1 MIDKKFIKFLLVGC
15 LNTLFGYLM
24 YIIFIS
30 TPLKKEIA
38 LFFAYIFGVLWN
50 FKTTGVLVF
59 KNNNN
64 KLIFKFILA
73 YVITYFINLFG
84 LNLVHSFRWGENL
97 ANWTLNI
104 LNIQTKL
111 DLVKYFDQIIL
122 ILPIA
127 MISFILF
134 KTFVFKES
142 EEICS

>member
-1 MIDKKFIKFLLVGC
+1 MIDKKFIKFLFVGC

-24 YIIFIS
+24 YVIFIS
-30 TPLKKEIA
+30 TPLKKEFA
-38 LFFAYIFGVLWN
+38 LAFAYIVGVLWN

-84 LNLVHSFRWGENL
+84 LNFVNSKGWGEIL
-97 ANWTLNI
+97 ANFSLNI
-104 LNIQTKL
+104 LNIETKFN
-111 DLVKYFDQIIL
+111 LVKYFDQIIL
-122 ILPIA
+122 VLPIA
-127 MISFILF
+127 IISFILF

-142 EEICS
+142 EEKC

>member
-1 MIDKKFIKFLLVGC
+1 MIDKKFVKFLFVGC

-24 YIIFIS
+24 YVIFIS

-38 LFFAYIFGVLWN
+38 LFFAYIVGVLWN

-64 KLIFKFILA
+64 KLIFKLIFA

-84 LNLVHSFRWGENL
+84 LNFVNSVGWGKNL
-97 ANWTLNI
+97 ANLTINL
-104 LNIQTKL
+104 LKIQTNL

-122 ILPIA
+122 VLPIA

-142 EEICS
+142 EEIC

>member
-24 YIIFIS
+24 YVIFIS

-38 LFFAYIFGVLWN
+38 LFFAYIVGVLWN

-64 KLIFKFILA
+64 KLIFKFIFA
-73 YVITYFINLFG
+73 YVLTYFINLFG
-84 LNLVHSFRWGENL
+84 LNFVNSVGWGKNL
-97 ANWTLNI
+97 ANSTINL
-104 LNIQTKL
+104 LKIQTNL

-122 ILPIA
+122 VLPIA

-142 EEICS
+142 EEIC

>member
-1 MIDKKFIKFLLVGC
+1 M
-15 LNTLFGYLM
+15 
-24 YIIFIS
+24 
-30 TPLKKEIA
+30 LKKEIA
-38 LFFAYIFGVLWN
+38 LFFAYIVGVLWN

-64 KLIFKFILA
+64 KLIFKFIFA

-84 LNLVHSFRWGENL
+84 LNFVNSVGWGKNL
-97 ANWTLNI
+97 ANLTINL
-104 LNIQTKL
+104 LKIQTNL

-122 ILPIA
+122 VLPIA

-142 EEICS
+142 EEIC

>member
-24 YIIFIS
+24 YVIFIS

-38 LFFAYIFGVLWN
+38 LFFAYIVGVLWN

-64 KLIFKFILA
+64 KLIFKFIFA

-84 LNLVHSFRWGENL
+84 LNFVNSVGWGKNL
-97 ANWTLNI
+97 ANLTINL
-104 LNIQTKL
+104 LKIQTNL

-122 ILPIA
+122 VLPIA

-142 EEICS
+142 EEIC

>member
-24 YIIFIS
+24 YVIFIS
-30 TPLKKEIA
+30 TPLQKEIA

-84 LNLVHSFRWGENL
+84 LNCVNSAHLGKNL
-97 ANWTLNI
+97 AEWTLGL
-104 LNIQTKL
+104 LNIETQYNLT
-111 DLVKYFDQIIL
+111 KYFDQIIL

-142 EEICS
+142 EEKC